1 MKQSTYTGSNWTSR
15 FTRQSSWDR
24 GHYCQ
29 PKQAQRIS
37 PYSWLLAALFV
48 AYWFALFFIGARYF

>member
-1 MKQSTYTGSNWTSR
+1 MIEFKGNTQLNFKRQSTLDQGY
-15 FTRQSSWDR
+15 
-24 GHYCQ
+24 YCQ

-37 PYSWLLAALFV
+37 PFSWLLAFLFV